1 MTTGTIV
8 YVVSDDESG
17 QRLDLVTAFRG
28 EVTRSQ
34 VKKLIDDGRVVVESS
49 QSRQLNISVRTNTKV
64 RPGDRIILS
73 LPSSGDE
80 ELIPEQMEL
89 NILFEDDHIIFVN
102 KPAGLVVYPAVGH
115 SRGTL
120 MNALRYHCSVLASIG
135 GPFRPGVIHRL
146 DKDTS
151 GVMVVAKTDSAYY
164 HLQNQFKERT
174 INRRYL
180 ALIYGSMKGVS
191 GAIEAAIGRSDN
203 DRKKMSTRTR
213 RGKEAV
219 TLWKTLEIFTGASL
233 IEAKLKTGRTHQIRV
248 HFSSV
253 GHPVLGDRVYGRKIK
268 IGENPVPRQ
277 MLHAES
283 LGIIHPHSGEWFEFS
298 IPPPQ
303 DMAYLLDVLRTRS

>member
-1 MTTGTIV
+1 M
-8 YVVSDDESG
+8 
-17 QRLDLVTAFRG
+17 DLVTALRA

-49 QSRQLNISVRTNTKV
+49 QSRQPNIPVRTNTKV
-64 RPGDRIILS
+64 RPGDRVILS
-73 LPSSGDE
+73 LPFSRDE

-89 NILFEDDHIIFVN
+89 EILFEDDHIIFVN

-135 GPFRPGVIHRL
+135 GPLRPGVIHRL

-180 ALIYGSMKGVS
+180 ALIYGSMKENSGV
-191 GAIEAAIGRSDN
+191 IEAAIGRSDS

-213 RGKEAV
+213 RGKEAI

-253 GHPVLGDRVYGRKIK
+253 GHPVLGDRVYGRKTK
-268 IGENPVPRQ
+268 IGDNPVPRQ

-283 LGIIHPHSGEWFEFS
+283 LGIIHPNSEEWFEFS
-298 IPPPQ
+298 TPPPQ
-303 DMAYLLDVLRTRS
+303 DMGDLLDRLRLRYS